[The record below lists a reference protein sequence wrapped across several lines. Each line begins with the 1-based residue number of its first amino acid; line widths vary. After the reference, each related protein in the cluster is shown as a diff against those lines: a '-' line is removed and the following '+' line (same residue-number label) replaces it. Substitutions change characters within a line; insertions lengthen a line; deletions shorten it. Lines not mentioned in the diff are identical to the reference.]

1 MEKIWFVA
9 FKGKKKGPFSNAEIK
24 ELLQIEEIN
33 SYTLLWKK
41 GFPKWL
47 PLSECRSE
55 IFLSVSN
62 AVPELPE
69 IPVKKDL
76 PDLPAVPT
84 VEKAIDKTEVKPSL
98 PPVPAPSSVAEVH
111 KNDANET
118 VIPNHK
124 SDQEND
130 EAKEDHEDYKEE
142 VLIDE
147 QKLLNDDE
155 DESGE
160 YVSLDESE
168 ISEEYH
174 DEEQNE
180 NEESLEPQEREG
192 LSIFS
197 IIGGLFLL
205 LTTALTCF
213 ILFFFSS
220 HKSEELQFKNIS
232 LNVLNSI
239 TKEEVNSK
247 FYVNFGIDK
256 NLNTIF
262 ARSNLS
268 KDAVYDVVFKSLR
281 RDKKNQIQSEFSSHA
296 KSVAGKLKFD
306 EFDFLVGEQILEGEY
321 EIKVNARLSHTIDV
335 LLNYILGR
343 PYEFSFE
350 EKTYLVKESIKK
362 FKEDL
367 KKIELNKVIKEK
379 ENFNEL
385 EEKIKTIK
393 SILQS
398 LSLTFSTSLNNKMG
412 TSAANQFAAKY
423 SSSAG
428 SILQNIIVTDYKNAF
443 EQSKKKVELQS
454 VAEEV
459 LMISKDIAAWSADLM
474 SEVEKSG
481 RLNDKKRKKLKEKMN
496 TQNEKFMQSLD
507 DVLIKLDVGK
517 KNLE

>member
-55 IFLSVSN
+55 IFSSVSN
-62 AVPELPE
+62 IVPELPE

-84 VEKAIDKTEVKPSL
+84 IEKTIDKTEVKTSL

-111 KNDANET
+111 KSDANET
-118 VIPNHK
+118 VIPNHN
-124 SDQEND
+124 SDQE
-130 EAKEDHEDYKEE
+130 EHETEEDHKEE

-147 QKLLNDDE
+147 QKLLNEDE

-160 YVSLDESE
+160 YISLDESE
-168 ISEEYH
+168 ISEEYTG
-174 DEEQNE
+174 EEQNE
-180 NEESLEPQEREG
+180 NEESLEFEEREG

-321 EIKVNARLSHTIDV
+321 QIKVNARLSHTIDV

-350 EKTYLVKESIKK
+350 EKTYLVKESVKK

-412 TSAANQFAAKY
+412 KAAANQFAAKY

-459 LMISKDIAAWSADLM
+459 LMISKDIATWSADLM

-496 TQNEKFMQSLD
+496 NQNEKFMQSLD
-507 DVLIKLDVGK
+507 DILIKLDDDK